1 MMQTL
6 TLSPL
11 PDLQIRKPSSYT
23 ALADLTV
30 SWPTEPD
37 SSTHRPHMLR
47 CCAAAIGLVVNDERL
62 QLPSYRTTSM
72 DLVAYGES
80 VIEVLIPRG
89 VQLAAI
95 IKGGRAVADWLTTT
109 LPTEQEVSNTADF
122 TGAGASVI

>member
-1 MMQTL
+1 MQTL

-11 PDLQIRKPSSYT
+11 PDLQICKPSSYT

-30 SWPTEPD
+30 SWPTDTD
-37 SSTHRPHMLR
+37 SPTFRTRLLR
-47 CCAAAIGLVVNDERL
+47 CSAAAIGLVLKDERL
-62 QLPSYRTTSM
+62 LLPSYRPATL
-72 DLVAYGES
+72 DLLAYGES

-109 LPTEQEVSNTADF
+109 LPTEQEVSETADF
-122 TGAGASVI
+122 TGAGASAT